1 MFPDSATT
9 PMALGGLPVGSN
21 VTGVLS
27 LDDVCLEG
35 RTVLLRVD
43 VNSPLNPETME
54 FMDDRRF
61 TEFLSTLE
69 DLSSSKVVLISH
81 QSRPGYLDFTSTEP
95 HSVLLS
101 ELIGRPVGFVSDVCG
116 EAAISAIKGMEDGD
130 ILFLDNVRKHE
141 EEIRMKRASPEEMA
155 TSEIVRNLSS
165 VIDAYVTDAFATS
178 HRSSPSLT
186 GFAGEV
192 PCIAGR
198 LMKKEINALRTAVF
212 DPPRPYVVILG
223 GIKCDDSLRVARNL
237 IDNGS
242 VDRIAMVGVVGN
254 LMLWVDGADIGAT
267 NREFVKDS
275 LGDSFEETWEM
286 AEDIISNHHSLLFL
300 PTDLAVESPSGRRVA
315 MPVTD
320 LPTELPIYDI
330 GIQTMKD
337 LRPLIMEAGCLLWN
351 GPASYF
357 EKSEFAHGTIEIM
370 NMFVEAPGVTIV
382 GGGHTSALF
391 NQRGKAGGVHHNSTG
406 GGAVLCMLSGDKM
419 PVFEALES
427 SREKFAPLLPAL
439 GMSPRES

>member
-1 MFPDSATT
+1 
-9 PMALGGLPVGSN
+9 MALGGLPVGPT

-27 LDDVCLEG
+27 LDDVCLDG

-69 DLSSSKVVLISH
+69 ALYSSKVVIISH

-95 HSVLLS
+95 HSILLS
-101 ELIGRPVGFVSDVCG
+101 SLIGRPVGFVSDVCG
-116 EAAISAIKGMEDGD
+116 EDAISAIKGMDEGD
-130 ILFLDNVRKHE
+130 VLFLDNVRKHE
-141 EEIRMKRASPEEMA
+141 EEISMKRASPEEMA
-155 TSEIVRNLSS
+155 NSEIVRNLSA
-165 VIDAYVTDAFATS
+165 VIDAYVTDAFATA

-223 GIKCDDSLRVARNL
+223 GIKCDDSLRVALNL
-237 IDNGS
+237 IEKGT

-254 LMLWVDGADIGAT
+254 LMLWADGTDIGAT
-267 NREFVKDS
+267 NRDFVRES

-286 AEDIISNHHSLLFL
+286 AEELISNHHNLLFL
-300 PTDLAVESPSGRRVA
+300 PTDLAVESVGKRVP
-315 MPVTD
+315 MSVSD
-320 LPTELPIYDI
+320 LPTEFPIYDI
-330 GIQTMKD
+330 GIETMMN
-337 LRPLIMEAGCLLWN
+337 LRPLIMGAGCLLWN
-351 GPASYF
+351 GPPSYF
-357 EKSEFAHGTIEIM
+357 EKSEFAYGTIEIM

-391 NQRGKAGGVHHNSTG
+391 NQRGKAGEVHHNSTG
-406 GGAVLCMLSGDKM
+406 GGAVLCMLSGDRM

-427 SREKFAPLLPAL
+427 SKEKFTPLLSAL
-439 GMSPRES
+439 GLSPRES

>member
-1 MFPDSATT
+1 
-9 PMALGGLPVGSN
+9 MALGGLPVGPN

-43 VNSPLNPETME
+43 VNSPIIPETME

-95 HSVLLS
+95 HSKLLS

-116 EAAISAIKGMEDGD
+116 QAAISAIKGMEDGD
-130 ILFLDNVRKHE
+130 VLFLDNVRKHE
-141 EEIRMKRASPEEMA
+141 EEISMKRASPEEMA

-165 VIDAYVTDAFATS
+165 VIDAYVTDAFATA

-223 GIKCDDSLRVARNL
+223 GIKCDDSLRVALNL
-237 IDNGS
+237 IDKGS

-254 LMLWVDGADIGAT
+254 LMLWADGVDIGAT
-267 NREFVKDS
+267 NRKFVKDS
-275 LGDSFEETWEM
+275 LGDSFEETWKM
-286 AEDIISNHHSLLFL
+286 AEELISNHHSLLFI
-300 PTDLAVESPSGRRVA
+300 PTDLAVESLGARA
-315 MPVTD
+315 EMPVTD
-320 LPTELPIYDI
+320 LPTEFPIYDI

-357 EKSEFAHGTIEIM
+357 EKSEFAYGTIEIM
-370 NMFVEAPGVTIV
+370 NMFVEATGVTIV

-406 GGAVLCMLSGDKM
+406 GGAVLCMLSGGRM

-439 GMSPRES
+439 GLSPRE

>member
-1 MFPDSATT
+1 
-9 PMALGGLPVGSN
+9 MALGGLPVGPT

-27 LDDVCLEG
+27 LDDVCLDG

-95 HSVLLS
+95 HSKLLTG
-101 ELIGRPVGFVSDVCG
+101 LLGRPVGFVSDVGG
-116 EAAISAIKGMEDGD
+116 EEAISAIKGMEDGD
-130 ILFLDNVRKHE
+130 VLFLDNVRKHQ
-141 EEIRMKRASPEEMA
+141 EEISMKRASPEEMA
-155 TSEIVRNLSS
+155 NSEIVRNLSS
-165 VIDAYVTDAFATS
+165 VIDAYVTDAFATA

-212 DPPRPYVVILG
+212 DPPRPYVAILG
-223 GIKCDDSLRVARNL
+223 GIKCDDSLRVALNL
-237 IDNGS
+237 IDKGS

-254 LMLWVDGADIGAT
+254 LMLWADGTDIGAT
-267 NREFVKDS
+267 NRDFVRES
-275 LGDSFEETWEM
+275 LGEAFEETWRM
-286 AEDIISNHHSLLFL
+286 AEELISNHHNLLFL
-300 PTDLAVESPSGRRVA
+300 PTDLAVESMGKRVP
-315 MPVTD
+315 MSVED
-320 LPTELPIYDI
+320 LPTEFPIYDI
-330 GIQTMKD
+330 GIRTMMD

-357 EKSEFAHGTIEIM
+357 EKSEFAYGTIEIM

-391 NQRGKAGGVHHNSTG
+391 NQRGKGADVHHNSTG
-406 GGAVLCMLSGDKM
+406 GGAVLCMLSGDRM
-419 PVFEALES
+419 PVFDALES
-427 SREKFAPLLPAL
+427 SKEKFAPLLSAL
-439 GMSPRES
+439 GLDPREP